1 MYQNG
6 KMESKEGGV
15 CLQSKNKTVVK
26 SMDILNLF
34 LHHSKL
40 SFNEIVQYSGIP
52 KTSVHRMVLSL
63 EEMGLLA
70 KNEEDSKYSLGLL
83 FLQFGHLVAERLD
96 IRQVALPVMHRLHQE
111 VGEAVNLI
119 VRDGSEAI
127 YIEKLDTKQ
136 PVRLYTAI
144 GRRTPLYAGACSRV
158 ILAFLPYMER
168 ERYIDETELKQI
180 ASGTIVDKGKLRQAI
195 VESRENGYSVSYSEL
210 EDYTAAL
217 AAPVFNFKGEIVAG
231 ISIAG
236 LDVNYRE
243 DKLESLAEKVK
254 AAALEVS
261 QKLGFIK

>member
-1 MYQNG
+1 M
-6 KMESKEGGV
+6 
-15 CLQSKNKTVVK
+15 QSKNKTVVK

-40 SFNEIVQYSGIP
+40 SFNEIVQFSGIP
-52 KTSVHRMVLSL
+52 KTSVYRMVMSL
-63 EEMGLLA
+63 EEMGLLD
-70 KNEEDSKYSLGLL
+70 KDVDGKYSLGLL
-83 FLQFGHLVAERLD
+83 FLQFGHLVSERLD
-96 IRQVALPVMHRLHQE
+96 IRQVALPVMQRLHHE

-119 VRDGSEAI
+119 VRDGNEAI

-168 ERYIDETELKQI
+168 ERYIDETDLQPI
-180 ASGTIVDKGKLRQAI
+180 ASGTITDREKLRQLI
-195 VESRENGYSVSYSEL
+195 SESRENGFSVSYSEL
-210 EDYTAAL
+210 EDYSAAL

-236 LDVNYRE
+236 LDVNYQQE
-243 DKLESLAEKVK
+243 KLGPLAVKVK
-254 AAALEVS
+254 AAALEIS
-261 QKLGFIK
+261 RELGYIE